1 MLKTFSLFSLIS
13 LSRNIYDW
21 EVWKNVCKA
30 NFSWQLAIRFLGQ
43 WIWLCPFGAKLSSS
57 LDCTYYFK
65 WVAIFQGN
73 LWKSGK
79 KKAKEGFVAHQNKAT
94 LKKILSFPK
103 FHRNFMVCF
112 QNARIFS
119 LWESSREYWNECY
132 FFWRRRLL
140 ESEKIQDFQ
149 HFLCSGIRRQAYPF
163 WLMIK
168 RMCVLLAIW
177 KVCCCLLGKIVQS
190 SCAPLRIPFVCAF
203 SSSVFS
209 KLFLPE
215 LYVCF
220 F

>member
-1 MLKTFSLFSLIS
+1 MKI
-13 LSRNIYDW
+13 
-21 EVWKNVCKA
+21 WKEE
-30 NFSWQLAIRFLGQ
+30 
-43 WIWLCPFGAKLSSS
+43 
-57 LDCTYYFK
+57 
-65 WVAIFQGN
+65 
-73 LWKSGK
+73 GK
-79 KKAKEGFVAHQNKAT
+79 RGICGPSKQSYSQ
-94 LKKILSFPK
+94 KILSFPK

-132 FFWRRRLL
+132 FSWRRRLL

-190 SCAPLRIPFVCAF
+190 SCAPLRLCAF
-203 SSSVFS
+203 LSSALFLLPSFLSFSCQNCMCVFS
-209 KLFLPE
+209 RLGIWKQRIKVPLWQIHTPIKFSRKLSFMKPH
-215 LYVCF
+215 
-220 F
+220 